1 MLKQPKLNKW
11 IDNSLVFLAP
21 LAILY
26 LMTIQGRIQEG
37 GISLSDFY
45 LDEKMIGAMSLYVI
59 NVLLDY
65 FKKYRSVNK

>member
-65 FKKYRSVNK
+65 FKKYRSVDK